1 MGAGFV
7 QGCVED
13 ANQPGT
19 GVHGPPSDGDH
30 ATPMRREAETMVGA

>member
-19 GVHGPPSDGDH
+19 GVHGPPSDG
-30 ATPMRREAETMVGA
+30 AVWTVEPPAGGAS